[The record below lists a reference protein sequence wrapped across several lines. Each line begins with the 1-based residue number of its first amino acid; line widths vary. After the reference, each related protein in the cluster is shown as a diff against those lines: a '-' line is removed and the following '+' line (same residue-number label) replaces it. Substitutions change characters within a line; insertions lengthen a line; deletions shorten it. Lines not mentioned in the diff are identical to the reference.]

1 MRDCVTDRDRQIYF
15 FFRQTS
21 MKKLDGNIVII
32 LVVVDVVVESCYLH
46 VFTIFILFIIIL
58 VLS

>member
-1 MRDCVTDRDRQIYF
+1 
-15 FFRQTS
+15 

-32 LVVVDVVVESCYLH
+32 LVVVDVVVESGYLH